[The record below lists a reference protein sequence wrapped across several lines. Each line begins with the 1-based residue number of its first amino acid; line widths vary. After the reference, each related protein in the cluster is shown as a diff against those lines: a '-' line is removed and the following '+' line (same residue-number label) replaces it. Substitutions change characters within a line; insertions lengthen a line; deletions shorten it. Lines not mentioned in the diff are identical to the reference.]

1 MSLRSGNLDA
11 RLAALGDELSA
22 LPGHSVATVAAA
34 IDRWKSYSAALR
46 FHLLKP
52 EPIHPPLVAILG
64 GTGVGKSTLLNR
76 LLESNLSTSSFR
88 RTFTAGPIAV
98 VADVKQIPN
107 GWLNLPIA
115 ASTELPLRGQ
125 PDILMMATVSHPLAH
140 QTTLLDTPDLDGDQP
155 LHHLQADR
163 VFRWAQAVIFLVTPE
178 KYQMTELLAYYT
190 LARRYEVP
198 TLFVMNKCEQ
208 SAVLE
213 DYAKQLADHQWPNS
227 KVFAIPRDDATW
239 TAPTDADLAALRQAI
254 ASVQPAQ
261 LQAGL
266 PQRMN
271 DLLGRLVDQVLSPLQ
286 SQRQQIDTLIGS
298 LHAMETPPPGVDV
311 HPMTEQLQRRLQQR
325 SVLYLM
331 GPGRMLQRARQI
343 PGMIARMPRTLWDTV
358 IRGKSVTLNAPE
370 PTDPRN
376 NEPPDFRANL
386 IEQFTVVQ
394 SRIDDAL
401 RSSPLGPQWLVDR
414 QSAFNAVKI
423 DPANAGN
430 IADEELAEL
439 RQWLEK
445 RWNATPRDTVLL
457 LKLLRLLPGGEKLVA
472 WTEAAP
478 YLLAI
483 VLATHYTLF
492 GHVDLLAV
500 GGFSLVTW
508 LTEKLSNEVA
518 KHVKQTNQRI
528 GQRFAELSHQQIQ
541 QVCEWLQQQAPDSAT
556 LQRLQ
561 KSMEELQAA
570 L

>member
-1 MSLRSGNLDA
+1 
-11 RLAALGDELSA
+11 
-22 LPGHSVATVAAA
+22 
-34 IDRWKSYSAALR
+34 
-46 FHLLKP
+46 
-52 EPIHPPLVAILG
+52 
-64 GTGVGKSTLLNR
+64 
-76 LLESNLSTSSFR
+76 
-88 RTFTAGPIAV
+88 
-98 VADVKQIPN
+98 
-107 GWLNLPIA
+107 
-115 ASTELPLRGQ
+115 
-125 PDILMMATVSHPLAH
+125 
-140 QTTLLDTPDLDGDQP
+140 
-155 LHHLQADR
+155 
-163 VFRWAQAVIFLVTPE
+163 
-178 KYQMTELLAYYT
+178 
-190 LARRYEVP
+190 
-198 TLFVMNKCEQ
+198 
-208 SAVLE
+208 
-213 DYAKQLADHQWPNS
+213 
-227 KVFAIPRDDATW
+227 
-239 TAPTDADLAALRQAI
+239 
-254 ASVQPAQ
+254 
-261 LQAGL
+261 
-266 PQRMN
+266 
-271 DLLGRLVDQVLSPLQ
+271 
-286 SQRQQIDTLIGS
+286 
-298 LHAMETPPPGVDV
+298 
-311 HPMTEQLQRRLQQR
+311 LQRRLQQR

-376 NEPPDFRANL
+376 NQPPDFRANL
-386 IEQFTVVQ
+386 IEQFTIVQ

-414 QSAFNAVKI
+414 QTAFATVKI

-518 KHVKQTNQRI
+518 KHVKQTNQKI

-541 QVCEWLQQQAPDSAT
+541 QVCQWLQQQAPDAAT